1 MALFLQVKAIITLEF
16 ESALRSRER
25 AQGLWAAAAEQS
37 PLSSFPCLGMWPH
50 ICTALYLQFL
60 DLSAVAPESVFP
72 G

>member
-16 ESALRSRER
+16 ESALRSRE
-25 AQGLWAAAAEQS
+25 GLWATVAEQS

-50 ICTALYLQFL
+50 TCTALYLQFL